1 MVGTVWA
8 VAFSAMRVF
17 SRKFLRKLGGS
28 GGFWFSTYVLTISVL
43 TAWWCYAF
51 RDELLGEPAGL
62 TATVRNVGLVSAGLI
77 ALGLAVWRSL
87 VAKRQADIAARS
99 LLYERYQRAIELLA
113 SDKRHIRI
121 GAIFALRELS
131 LSNQE
136 ELANAVSALL
146 MHFAVSV
153 AARRR
158 FLKARTATHET
169 IEEQLEEEV
178 YDELSQFVEPTP
190 LSVDCSLDYVLAFG
204 TTRELLLVL
213 RDRNLISEEMY
224 KMRFEATERLQESW
238 FHENLKE

>member
-1 MVGTVWA
+1 MVGIMRTA
-8 VAFSAMRVF
+8 ASSAMPVF
-17 SRKFLRKLGGS
+17 SWKFIRNLGGS
-28 GGFWFSTYVLTISVL
+28 GGIWFSAYVLAVSAL
-43 TAWWCYAF
+43 TAWGCYAF

-62 TATVRNVGLVSAGLI
+62 SATIRNVGLVSAGLI

-146 MHFAVSV
+146 THFAVSV

-158 FLKARTATHET
+158 FLKGRTATHET
-169 IEEQLEEEV
+169 IEEQLEEEMA
-178 YDELSQFVEPTP
+178 DELSRFVEPTP

-204 TTRELLLVL
+204 TARELLLLL

-224 KMRFEATERLQESW
+224 KMRFDATERLHESW
-238 FHENLKE
+238 FHENLTE

>member
-1 MVGTVWA
+1 MRA
-8 VAFSAMRVF
+8 AASSAMRVF
-17 SRKFLRKLGGS
+17 SRKSLRKLGGS
-28 GGFWFSTYVLTISVL
+28 GGFWFSVYALAVSAL
-43 TAWWCYAF
+43 TAWGCYAF
-51 RDELLGEPAGL
+51 RDELLGESAGFS
-62 TATVRNVGLVSAGLI
+62 ATVRNVGLVSAGLV

-136 ELANAVSALL
+136 EFANAVSALL
-146 MHFAVSV
+146 VHFAISV

-158 FLKARTATHET
+158 FLQERTATHEI
-169 IEEQLEEEV
+169 IEEQLEEKIA
-178 YDELSQFVEPTP
+178 DELSRYVEPTS
-190 LSVDCSLDYVLAFG
+190 LSADCSLDYVLAFF
-204 TTRELLLVL
+204 TARQLLLLL

-224 KMRFEATERLQESW
+224 KKRLEATERLQESW
-238 FHENLKE
+238 FRENLAE